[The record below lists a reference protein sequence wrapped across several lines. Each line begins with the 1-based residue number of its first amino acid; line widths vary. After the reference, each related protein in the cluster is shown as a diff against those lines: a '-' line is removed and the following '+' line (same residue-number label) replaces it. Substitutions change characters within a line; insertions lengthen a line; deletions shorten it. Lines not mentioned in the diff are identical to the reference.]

1 LKNQNKLNL
10 EELQKKELELIQMKK
25 NNEKEYLLLKNK
37 ENQIKE
43 LKDILLKNK
52 NARNSILEKI
62 EVKKN
67 FENLSDITKKINL
80 TDIIQAGLN
89 ENYNL
94 TEKNKMNDLKIKNSN
109 LDKNDNL
116 IKIDTI
122 KYKNTSNKSINDK
135 KNNELKTKSL
145 NKEQINNEIKHNL
158 KGNGEKNIKNN
169 IINTKEK
176 NLTDIK
182 FQKNNIHQ
190 LHSNE
195 NKTGEEFAEYNI
207 VFGHNIDSNTTNLK
221 NISKIT
227 TSYENKKLVNEY
239 NNQKGEKKEEDKIK
253 KKYED
258 RVIKTD
264 APTDKNYK
272 ITEDKKSQE
281 NPIHSEIE
289 KNIETSNKKSIKE
302 IKKNSNIKYKIPQNK
317 ILLSNNDNLL
327 YKRLNCLDRN
337 HIDSK
342 HFLMNIEKC
351 RQLSYFYYSL
361 LDNFHLLEDRVIY
374 IRIIL

>member
-1 LKNQNKLNL
+1 
-10 EELQKKELELIQMKK
+10 MKK